1 MFAMVG
7 DCQCTCRNG
16 NRSQEQ
22 GRTRLPFPC
31 CRIASPAAPAPSSCP
46 PTTPDSPHHRH
57 RHRLS
62 PPPRPPPT
70 YSKLLQDDKR
80 NLFESFPIQSHT
92 ARPES
97 REEQQIRQTTFGRQR
112 LVLNRLP
119 VQPGGAAVRRRGS
132 SRRRGGE
139 AAGAAERGHAHRS
152 PRPGGLPIQGGSA
165 PGRAVAGGDVA
176 ELPRAAEQ
184 AEHLHSGMHTTGSKN
199 QWRRKKFLVRWRSDL
214 AIWRRCLRLTMF
226 SEMRASRRHS

>member
-80 NLFESFPIQSHT
+80 NLFESFPITYNT
-92 ARPES
+92 ARIQGRAANSAGDLWEAAPCA
-97 REEQQIRQTTFGRQR
+97 EQTARSTGRS
-112 LVLNRLP
+112 
-119 VQPGGAAVRRRGS
+119 GGSSTGIQSA
-132 SRRRGGE
+132 SRRRGGWSGGAGSCSSP
-139 AAGAAERGHAHRS
+139 AAWGAS
-152 PRPGGLPIQGGSA
+152 DSGG
-165 PGRAVAGGDVA
+165 
-176 ELPRAAEQ
+176 
-184 AEHLHSGMHTTGSKN
+184 
-199 QWRRKKFLVRWRSDL
+199 
-214 AIWRRCLRLTMF
+214 
-226 SEMRASRRHS
+226 